1 MIPDA
6 AVGSIALIFSW
17 LMVYGWGNYPTHV
30 GLSC

>member
-6 AVGSIALIFSW
+6 AVEPIALIFSW
-17 LMVYGWGNYPTHV
+17 LTVYGWGIYPTHA